1 MATNN
6 LKIRGESVLTHS
18 IKQYRDDS
26 YHKTEQ
32 GLLTIYILIQD
43 SRFSN
48 SEMHGSLPGHD
59 TKQSGR

>member
-6 LKIRGESVLTHS
+6 IKMRAESVLTHS
-18 IKQYRDDS
+18 ITQYNRDS
-26 YHKTEQ
+26 YHKIEQ

-48 SEMHGSLPGHD
+48 SED
-59 TKQSGR
+59 AQ

>member
-1 MATNN
+1 MPTDY
-6 LKIRGESVLTHS
+6 LKMRGESVLTHS
-18 IKQYRDDS
+18 ITQYHRDDS

-48 SEMHGSLPGHD
+48 SED
-59 TKQSGR
+59 AQ